1 MNESESISVSIQID
15 HEQRVAVDVTVELE
29 QAGLFELNVLHNLNI
44 VIGRVA
50 LTGAIETVL
59 DNLKQVPGVKH
70 LAADLSTPE
79 DWII

>member
-15 HEQRVAVDVTVELE
+15 REQRVAVDVTVELE

-50 LTGAIETVL
+50 LTGAVETVL
-59 DNLKQVPGVKH
+59 DNLKQVPGVKD
-70 LAADLSTPE
+70 LTADPSTLE